1 METQEG
7 QIARVPLYKLD
18 GRRYFKW
25 EQYDRLGEEDC
36 STVSGLYG
44 FLNSDKRSEILRKM
58 KSKSI
63 LDPEYKCSIWKVVLH
78 FYLAHRLSIIRRK
91 NKMRL
96 IKYDTIEKLM
106 EAYLP
111 ETLKNG
117 EKKDLLCRLCM
128 CYMFW
133 AVLPKHENY
142 RWEWDVYHSRK
153 TLRPMG
159 LRVIRVERDVRGKSS
174 V

>member
-25 EQYDRLGEEDC
+25 EQYDRSEENDR
-36 STVSGLYG
+36 STASGLYS
-44 FLNSDKRSEILRKM
+44 FLSDCEKRSEILRKM
-58 KSKSI
+58 KSQSI

-106 EAYLP
+106 
-111 ETLKNG
+111 
-117 EKKDLLCRLCM
+117 
-128 CYMFW
+128 
-133 AVLPKHENY
+133 
-142 RWEWDVYHSRK
+142 
-153 TLRPMG
+153 
-159 LRVIRVERDVRGKSS
+159 
-174 V
+174 